1 MVSGGEVKCE
11 LSSDL
16 SVADVASPGPWQT
29 GGDCHLAE

>member
-11 LSSDL
+11 L